1 MFGGSYLHKGW
12 HLQAILGGGGRRK
25 GWRKSYM
32 CKKKISF
39 VCVCVCMCTYVCAYV
54 CVYIC
59 AVTVIALI
67 LDSKNTVGVLYQG

>member
-1 MFGGSYLHKGW
+1 MFGGIYLHKGW
-12 HLQAILGGGGRRK
+12 HLQAFLGGGGRRR

-32 CKKKISF
+32 CKKSVLCVRVI
-39 VCVCVCMCTYVCAYV
+39 VCVCVCAHTCV